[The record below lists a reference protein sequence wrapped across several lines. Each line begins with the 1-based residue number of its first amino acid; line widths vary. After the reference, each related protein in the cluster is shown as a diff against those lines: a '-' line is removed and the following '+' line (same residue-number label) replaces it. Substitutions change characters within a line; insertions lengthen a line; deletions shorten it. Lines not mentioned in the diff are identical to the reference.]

1 MISTSDIFHNL
12 HQQVRFITKE
22 VNELLKQYHLYSSQ
36 WTILYCLDQFG
47 PMKQT
52 DIWKYLNVEAPTTTR
67 TLVRME
73 KSNWITRTEGS
84 DKRERIV
91 RLTSEAEDLLP
102 IIKES
107 IQKLEESLLS
117 QLSSEEQAHFYYLLK
132 QIGVKKGERSNVY

>member
-1 MISTSDIFHNL
+1 MISTSDIFHSL
-12 HQQVRFITKE
+12 HQQVRHITKE
-22 VNELLKQYHLYSSQ
+22 VNELLKEYNLYSSQ

-73 KSNWITRTEGS
+73 QNNWINRMEGV

-91 RLTSEAEDLLP
+91 SLTHEAEELLP
-102 IIKES
+102 TIKDSIKEM
-107 IQKLEESLLS
+107 EESLLQ
-117 QLSSEEQAHFYYLLK
+117 QLSTEEQIHFYHLLNK
-132 QIGVKKGERSNVY
+132 IGQQKGEKTHV